1 MAEGEEFR
9 TKPFQFST
17 PRQERIYS
25 RLRKVGPG
33 PAAFYRDAC
42 RQMSE
47 QPSYEST
54 THLVAHLLREIEAGL
69 RQVLVTASNEVILK
83 GEKDAHKRSI
93 LAILRE
99 LEIAVSNPVAETW
112 MRFATEQDYGLARRA
127 HRNALAAPRPLDEEF
142 RRLWDQMELIL
153 DLVLEKFE
161 EHYVIWIAKAEELAK
176 KTKPTNSDAEL
187 LRTQLPNNEVVLRH
201 FFAKLDDPDWLSPLI
216 HEGFFEEPPAPI
228 EDLENGKVRYSVWH
242 QSRLL
247 TRMAPLAPD
256 QVLELVL
263 NIPDTTN
270 FLIHQDFAEA
280 SLKLPPALAAKLLP
294 KIRRWLDVGRTTGQ
308 LNLKLGELLKIL
320 AEGGQCTAALE
331 LSHLLLDFVATPN
344 SVGEP
349 VIRFPTAQLDVW
361 YYEQVLTKKFPSVV
375 VEIGE
380 PAFELLCDVLENAI
394 LLSRLPSRPRHPEDL
409 SNIWCSS
416 IEIDSGVHVDG
427 KPLLVS
433 SIRDAAD
440 LLANADPP
448 SVSRLVKSLR
458 KRRRLIFRRLA
469 HHLLRL
475 HPQSDMVDVE
485 RTLLSRGMLDPSRR
499 SESEEY
505 SMLMQ
510 DCFKLLSPEK
520 QHKIVKWID
529 EGPNVAR
536 FIKRFE
542 TAHGHAPTDE
552 QIQQVVQ
559 IWKKKR
565 LDLISKDLSE
575 ALKSEFASLVAIS
588 TAHDETKTSPEGL
601 GGAWMHS
608 APLKAK
614 EIEALSIDEIV
625 KFLNTWKSTGDWGF
639 PTEEGLGATLSHI
652 VAEQPERFAQG
663 APRFQGVRAIYVN
676 AIVEG
681 FQEAI
686 RKDQRFDWPPLME
699 LLKWAVQQQSN
710 APPQNGIAD
719 EWYWTRNSIARLIS
733 MGFESKKITIPFSS
747 RTEVWK
753 ILEAL
758 CSAPPAIETTIG
770 PENGEKFPNGPSVKP
785 SVSPEP
791 LLAAIRYAVWVKQNI
806 EAQATEKPARNWFA
820 EMPEF
825 QRTLE
830 DILSRNTDASVHS
843 VFGEKLVPLADLD
856 QPWLMQHLTDIFPE
870 DPEKRALWNAA
881 WNGFLAYWRPGA
893 RLLEILRNQY
903 VRAIEHIGESNSK
916 TKYGQSPGDLLAD
929 HLMGFYWWGTLRL
942 DDDLMQR
949 FLEKAP
955 EKVRGRAMHQL
966 GYAVYNDKQ
975 GIPPD
980 TLDRVKDLFESR
992 LSAAENATD
1001 KGFYRPELA
1010 AFSWCFASDKF
1021 DPNWK
1026 MNILLRVLRT
1036 TGRAEVPHLVVEELA
1051 KLSKT
1056 TPGECVECLSL
1067 LTAGLEDVFEIY
1079 GWEVQARTVLTEAI
1093 SSGAPTTKAV
1103 AVATIN
1109 RLASRGFTNFT
1120 DLV

>member
-17 PRQERIYS
+17 PRQERIYG

-33 PAAFYRDAC
+33 PAAFYKDAC
-42 RQMSE
+42 RHMTE
-47 QPSYEST
+47 QPLYEST

-69 RQVLVTASNEVILK
+69 RQVLVTASSEVVLK

-93 LAILRE
+93 LGIVKG
-99 LEIAVSNPVAETW
+99 LEIAESDPVAQAWVSFPSLE
-112 MRFATEQDYGLARRA
+112 RRA
-127 HRNALAAPRPLDEEF
+127 HRNAIAAPRPLDEEF

-161 EHYVIWIAKAEELAK
+161 EHYVIWIAKAEELAMK
-176 KTKPTNSDAEL
+176 AKPTNADAQI
-187 LRTQLPNNEVVLRH
+187 LRTQLPNNEVVLGH
-201 FFAKLDDPDWLSPLI
+201 FFAKLDDPDWLPPLV

-228 EDLENGKVRYSVWH
+228 EDLENGRVRYSVWH
-242 QSRLL
+242 QSRFL
-247 TRMAPLAPD
+247 TRMAPLVPD
-256 QVLELVL
+256 QVLELIL
-263 NIPDTTN
+263 KIPETTN

-294 KIRRWLDVGRTTGQ
+294 KIKRWLDVGRTTGQ

-320 AEGGQCTAALE
+320 AEDGQSTAALE
-331 LSHLLLDFVATPN
+331 LSHLLLDFVATPD

-394 LLSRLPSRPRHPEDL
+394 LLSRPLGRPRHPEDL

-416 IEIDSGVHVDG
+416 IEIDSGVHIDG

-433 SIRDAAD
+433 AIRDAAY
-440 LLANADPP
+440 LLANADPQ
-448 SVSRLVKSLR
+448 SVPRLVKSLR

-499 SESEEY
+499 SEWDEY
-505 SMLMQ
+505 SMLMR

-529 EGPNVAR
+529 EGPNLAR
-536 FIKRFE
+536 FTKRFE
-542 TAHGHAPTDE
+542 RAHGQAPTDE

-565 LDLISKDLSE
+565 LDLISKDTSDK
-575 ALKSEFASLVAIS
+575 LKSDFASLVAIS

-639 PTEEGLGATLSHI
+639 PTEEGLGATLSHVI
-652 VAEQPERFAQG
+652 AEQPERFAQG
-663 APRFQGVRAIYVN
+663 APQFQGVRAIYVN

-686 RKDQRFDWPPLME
+686 RKDQRFDWPPLIE

-710 APPQNGIAD
+710 VTPQNGIGD
-719 EWYWTRNSIARLIS
+719 EWYWTHNSIARLIS
-733 MGFESKKITIPFSS
+733 MGFESKKVTIPFSC

-758 CSAPPAIETTIG
+758 CSAPLAIETTIG
-770 PENGEKFPNGPSVKP
+770 PESVEEFLSGPAVKP

-825 QRTLE
+825 QRALE
-830 DILSRNTDASVHS
+830 DILSRNTDPSVHS

-856 QPWLMQHLTDIFPE
+856 QPWLLQHLADIFPE
-870 DPEKRALWNAA
+870 EPEKRALWNAA

-893 RLLEILRNQY
+893 RLFEILRNQY
-903 VRAIEHIGESNSK
+903 VRAIEYIGESNSK

-929 HLMGFYWWGTLRL
+929 HLMGFYWWGTLKL
-942 DDDLMQR
+942 NDDLMQK

-955 EKVRGRAMHQL
+955 EKVRGHAMHQL

-980 TLDRVKDLFESR
+980 TLNRVKDLFESR
-992 LSAAENATD
+992 LNAAENATD

-1026 MNILLRVLRT
+1026 MNILLRILRT
-1036 TGRAEVPHLVVEELA
+1036 TGRAEVPHLVVEQLA
-1051 KLSKT
+1051 KLSKS

-1067 LTAGLEDVFEIY
+1067 LTGGLEDVFEIY
-1079 GWEVQARTVLTEAI
+1079 GWDAQARTVLTEAI
-1093 SSGAPTTKAV
+1093 SSGDATAKAT
-1103 AVATIN
+1103 AVTTIN
-1109 RLASRGFTNFT
+1109 RLASRGFTNFR

>member
-1 MAEGEEFR
+1 MAEGKEFR
-9 TKPFQFST
+9 TKPFQLST

-33 PAAFYRDAC
+33 PATFYKDAC
-42 RQMSE
+42 RLMSE
-47 QPSYEST
+47 EPLYDST
-54 THLVAHLLREIEAGL
+54 THLVAHLLREIDGGL
-69 RQVLVTASNEVILK
+69 RQVLVSASSKPAVK
-83 GEKDAHKRSI
+83 GQSKGHESSVK
-93 LAILRE
+93 AILRA
-99 LEIAVSNPVAETW
+99 LEIPENHPVAETW
-112 MRFATEQDYGLARRA
+112 IRFATEEDYGLARRA
-127 HRNALAAPRPLDEEF
+127 HRNAIAATRPLDEEF
-142 RRLWDQMELIL
+142 RRLWDEMELIL

-176 KTKPTNSDAEL
+176 KTKPTNSDAEF
-187 LRTQLPNNEVVLRH
+187 LRTQLPNNEVVLGH
-201 FFAKLDDPDWLSPLI
+201 FFAKLDDPDWFPPLV

-242 QSRLL
+242 QSRFL
-247 TRMAPLAPD
+247 TRMAPLVPD
-256 QVLELVL
+256 QVLELIL
-263 NIPDTTN
+263 KIPETTN

-294 KIRRWLDVGRTTGQ
+294 KIERWLEVGRTTGQ

-320 AEGGQCTAALE
+320 AEDGQSTAALE

-394 LLSRLPSRPRHPEDL
+394 LLSRPLGRPRHPEDL

-416 IEIDSGVHVDG
+416 IEIDSGVHIDG

-433 SIRDAAD
+433 AIRDTAD
-440 LLANADPP
+440 LLANADPQ
-448 SVSRLVKSLR
+448 SVSRLVRSLR

-499 SESEEY
+499 SEWDEY
-505 SMLMQ
+505 SMLMR

-536 FIKRFE
+536 FTRRFE
-542 TAHGHAPTDE
+542 RAHGQAPTDD
-552 QIQQVVQ
+552 QIRQVVQ
-559 IWKKKR
+559 IWKRKR
-565 LDLISKDLSE
+565 LDLISKDLSDK
-575 ALKSEFASLVAIS
+575 LKSEFASLVAIS
-588 TAHDETKTSPEGL
+588 AAHDETKTSPVGL

-608 APLKAK
+608 TPLKAK

-639 PTEEGLGATLSHI
+639 PTEEGLGATLSYVI
-652 VAEQPERFAQG
+652 AEQPERFAQG
-663 APRFQGVRAIYVN
+663 APQFQGVRAIYVN

-686 RKDQRFDWPPLME
+686 RQDQRFDWPPLIE

-710 APPQNGIAD
+710 APPQNGIAN
-719 EWYWTRNSIARLIS
+719 EWYWSRNSIARLIS
-733 MGFESKKITIPFSS
+733 MGFESKKTTIPFSC
-747 RTEVWK
+747 RTGVWK

-758 CSAPPAIETTIG
+758 CSAPPAIETTVG
-770 PENGEKFPNGPSVKP
+770 PESVEEFLSGPAVKP

-806 EAQATEKPARNWFA
+806 EAQATEKPTRNWFA

-830 DILSRNTDASVHS
+830 DILSRNTDPSVHS

-856 QPWLMQHLTDIFPE
+856 QPWLLQHVADIFPE

-893 RLLEILRNQY
+893 RLFEILRNEY
-903 VRAIEHIGESNSK
+903 VRAIENSGESNSK

-929 HLMGFYWWGTLRL
+929 HLMGFYWWGTLKL
-942 DDDLMQR
+942 DDDLMQN

-955 EKVRGRAMHQL
+955 EKVRGHAMHQL

-980 TLDRVKDLFESR
+980 TLNRVKDLFESR
-992 LSAAENATD
+992 LNAAENATD

-1010 AFSWCFASDKF
+1010 AFSWCFATDKF

-1026 MNILLRVLRT
+1026 LNILSRILRT
-1036 TGRAEVPHLVVEELA
+1036 TGRAEVPHLVAEQLA

-1056 TPGECVECLSL
+1056 IPGECVECLSL
-1067 LTAGLEDVFEIY
+1067 LTAGLEDVLEIY
-1079 GWEVQARTVLTEAI
+1079 GWDAQARTVLTEAI
-1093 SSGAPTTKAV
+1093 NTGDATAKAT
-1103 AVATIN
+1103 AVTTIN
-1109 RLASRGFTNFT
+1109 RLASRGFTNFR